1 MQKSPPCYASEG
13 ITDIEKN
20 MDKAAYVE
28 MYLNEDSHWWFVA
41 RRMIIRKILSNY
53 LPVKRERRIL
63 EVGCGTGGNLEFL
76 STYGNVYAI
85 EPDDEAIAMAGKRGL
100 CHVVKG
106 SFPDDIPF
114 EGGFDLICMLDV
126 LEHMDDD
133 LGALESVG
141 KKLSPGGKVLIT
153 VPSCKFL
160 WSEHDV
166 ALHHKRRYG
175 KKQLMRL
182 LEISGFRIIY
192 HTYFN
197 TLLFPVVAA
206 VRSLK
211 KNYGKECGTD
221 VGMPSKPLN
230 ILLTAIFSSER
241 FLMPRISLP
250 FGTSILLL
258 AEK

>member
-1 MQKSPPCYASEG
+1 
-13 ITDIEKN
+13 
-20 MDKAAYVE
+20 MDKEAYSE
-28 MYLNEDSHWWFVA
+28 MYLNEDRHWWFVA

-53 LPVKRERRIL
+53 LPVERKRRIL
-63 EVGCGTGGNLEFL
+63 EVGCGTGGNLELL

-85 EPDDEAIAMAGKRGL
+85 EPDEEAIAMAGKRGL

-106 SFPDDIPF
+106 SLPDDIPF
-114 EGGFDLICMLDV
+114 EGGFDLICLLDV

-133 LGALESVG
+133 LGVLESVG
-141 KKLSPGGKVLIT
+141 KRLHPGGKILVT

-175 KKQLMRL
+175 KKELMGL
-182 LEISGFRIIY
+182 VQVSGFRIIY

-197 TLLFPVVAA
+197 ILLFPVIAA
-206 VRSLK
+206 IRSMK
-211 KNYGKECGTD
+211 KNNDKECETD
-221 VGMPSKPLN
+221 VSMPSGFIN
-230 ILLTAIFSSER
+230 ILLTVIFSSER
-241 FLMPRISLP
+241 FFMPRISLP
-250 FGTSILLL
+250 LGTSILML